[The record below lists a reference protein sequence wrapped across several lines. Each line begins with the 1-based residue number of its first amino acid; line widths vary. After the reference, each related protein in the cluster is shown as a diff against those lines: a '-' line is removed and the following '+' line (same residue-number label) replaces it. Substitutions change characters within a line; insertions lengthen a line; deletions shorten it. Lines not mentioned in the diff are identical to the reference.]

1 MMDTRLSY
9 ARLATVGAAAVI
21 AIVAWRTALNFW
33 ALLVPAAA
41 PAWGESVPLHMVPR
55 PVLDAVRTRFKDGRI
70 AGAEK
75 DRGSRGFVYEITLKD
90 QGKNVDVTDS
100 LKDYALQKLGKLD
113 KHLND
118 AARLEL
124 EAYKSKR
131 VAAAD
136 VVRVLTVGALPPP
149 PDVLRAPSPNIP
161 TLEPLEAD
169 RLEANRTTIGVL
181 ATLGGLV
188 RAVGFFLPWIVLSGA
203 QTENLSGAHGG
214 APILS
219 IGLSIAIIVVA
230 LLYLSG
236 RRETSPQLL
245 RSLGLGALIAS
256 VFNFI
261 YLSDQLGQLKAVLR
275 AKGAL
280 VTASMGIGPWVQIV
294 GAGIVFAVGIWAVR
308 LERGRRPS
316 RPRSYASPPP
326 GPATTAGR

>member
-1 MMDTRLSY
+1 MLAAGIFQAAGTFAARIADFGEISARRRAREEAEASGLGFRRYVMLVVTPTRLHVID
-9 ARLATVGAAAVI
+9 ARSGFGWKARRQLAVWPRAALRVSTELKAMTVRLTI
-21 AIVAWRTALNFW
+21 E
-33 ALLVPAAA
+33 VPS
-41 PAWGESVPLHMVPR
+41 EHR
-55 PVLDAVRTRFKDGRI
+55 
-70 AGAEK
+70 
-75 DRGSRGFVYEITLKD
+75 
-90 QGKNVDVTDS
+90 
-100 LKDYALQKLGKLD
+100 
-113 KHLND
+113 
-118 AARLEL
+118 RLEL

-149 PDVLRAPSPNIP
+149 PDVLRAPSPSTPTP
-161 TLEPLEAD
+161 TLEPFEAD

-181 ATLGGLV
+181 AALGGLV
-188 RAVGFFLPWIVLSGA
+188 RGVGFFLPWIVLSGA
-203 QTENLSGAHGG
+203 ETENLSGAHGG

-219 IGLSIAIIVVA
+219 IGLSIAIVVVA
-230 LLYLSG
+230 LLYLLG

-261 YLSDQLGQLKAVLR
+261 YLSDQLGHLRSLLR
-275 AKGAL
+275 ARGAL

-316 RPRSYASPPP
+316 RPRTYASPPP
-326 GPATTAGR
+326 GPAATTGR

>member
-1 MMDTRLSY
+1 MSVVSAARRAVSGEEVLAAGVFQAAGTFAARVADIGEISARGRAREEAEASGLAFRRYVMLVVTPTRLHVFD
-9 ARLATVGAAAVI
+9 ARSGFGWKARRQLAVWPRAALRVSTELKAMTVRLTI
-21 AIVAWRTALNFW
+21 E
-33 ALLVPAAA
+33 VPS
-41 PAWGESVPLHMVPR
+41 EHR
-55 PVLDAVRTRFKDGRI
+55 
-70 AGAEK
+70 
-75 DRGSRGFVYEITLKD
+75 
-90 QGKNVDVTDS
+90 
-100 LKDYALQKLGKLD
+100 
-113 KHLND
+113 
-118 AARLEL
+118 RLEL

-136 VVRVLTVGALPPP
+136 VVRLLTTGALPPP
-149 PDVLRAPSPNIP
+149 PDVLRAPSPSAP

-188 RAVGFFLPWIVLSGA
+188 RAVGFFLPWIVLTGA

-256 VFNFI
+256 IFNFI

-275 AKGAL
+275 ARGAL

-316 RPRSYASPPP
+316 RPRTYASPPS
-326 GPATTAGR
+326 GPATTTGR